1 MFHERRA
8 DPAMESTGQ
17 APSWRPGVS
26 TYRCFLPDLTGFAG
40 SRRTRPNRPNPSQA
54 LKEILTR
61 PPAFGKRERP
71 HFLPGNRIASGEKG
85 NHAYNMVLEGIASAG
100 PAARANNHK
109 SFRVAACM
117 ISTRFETTTTR
128 SFAGIGSR
136 LRSSFRCM
144 PELRWRGRTWGGDT
158 KTRGYTLG
166 TGRDLSLRTPFHRPE
181 DSLVPRWGLPE

>member
-26 TYRCFLPDLTGFAG
+26 TCRCFLPDLTGFAG
-40 SRRTRPNRPNPSQA
+40 SRRTRPNRPNPSQVP
-54 LKEILTR
+54 KEILTR

-71 HFLPGNRIASGEKG
+71 HFLPGNRIARGETG

-117 ISTRFETTTTR
+117 ISTRFETTTPR

-136 LRSSFRCM
+136 LCSSFRCM
-144 PELRWRGRTWGGDT
+144 RRNNGGGAAHGAGIRNRVDI
-158 KTRGYTLG
+158 R
-166 TGRDLSLRTPFHRPE
+166 
-181 DSLVPRWGLPE
+181 

>member
-1 MFHERRA
+1 MAPRSIHLPLLPSGPDGVRGLPPHETQ
-8 DPAMESTGQ
+8 PAESI
-17 APSWRPGVS
+17 
-26 TYRCFLPDLTGFAG
+26 AG
-40 SRRTRPNRPNPSQA
+40 SKGNPNPSPGLWEA
-54 LKEILTR
+54 GAS
-61 PPAFGKRERP
+61 AFFTGEPHRRGKT
-71 HFLPGNRIASGEKG
+71 G

-109 SFRVAACM
+109 SFRVAVCM
-117 ISTRFETTTTR
+117 ISTRFETTTPR

-136 LRSSFRCM
+136 LCLSFRCM

-166 TGRDLSLRTPFHRPE
+166 TGRDLSLRTPFHRSE

>member
-40 SRRTRPNRPNPSQA
+40 SRRTRPNRPNPSQDP
-54 LKEILTR
+54 KEILPR

-71 HFLPGNRIASGEKG
+71 HFLPGNRIARGETG
-85 NHAYNMVLEGIASAG
+85 NHAYNMVLEGMASAG

-117 ISTRFETTTTR
+117 ISTRFETPTPR
-128 SFAGIGSR
+128 SFRVLVLAFARHSAACR
-136 LRSSFRCM
+136 NN
-144 PELRWRGRTWGGDT
+144 GG
-158 KTRGYTLG
+158 GAAHG
-166 TGRDLSLRTPFHRPE
+166 TGIRKRADIR
-181 DSLVPRWGLPE
+181 